1 MIFSKLQNRAAS
13 SKMELPKIELP
24 KTRFSEDLGMIGVVI
39 DDLILLEK
47 VALSELGGL
56 PSSTQSASL
65 LEDALSRYRDLGLIP
80 HPGKTFYGE
89 GSCEFWGSA
98 FDGMGGF
105 VRASLKRCIP
115 ILFVTTGLL
124 KLGLCSLKLLEI
136 VVGCW
141 TSMFMFRRRLLCL
154 LNVCYEPLHRDCP
167 ASTIIRLSDA
177 LKEELLMCVLL
188 VPLAGTC
195 LRARNSSH
203 LYASDA
209 SDWGWAVVRS
219 PLPSWMQS
227 EVHRHKL
234 RKSVWAKFLS
244 PLKASKRIRGLLPPS
259 EELPPGEGALASH
272 PLYIELATC
281 LQFEEV
287 CKDKTRDGVHINV
300 GEVRGLIKA
309 ERAAVDEHFPIRS
322 FCLADSLVAL
332 GVWVKGRSSSPGLNQ
347 ELQQSLPIHLGCGV
361 ISKAGFIPS
370 EVNSADDPT
379 RHVRIRAPVKAC
391 PPWLREFEPEDR
403 DTVLAA
409 FDDWLSSYSATPLD
423 LSGLPPLSELCG
435 FVPDDLSWS
444 KKQKA
449 KTFFSRHLQPAQVRP
464 SAGRGSLRNSPL
476 DFAISPEPSSV
487 QAPLDF
493 SLAGVVRPESNLNH
507 GLVCKADVPSKPV
520 PNVTS
525 EPSDKHIGSKSI
537 PPTSADLTPFCG
549 DASFPTASSKGLAPL
564 SPEALSLLATV
575 KYQQF
580 LFPDSW
586 KLPQHWIPDFP
597 GHLDLY
603 SGKKGVAREVV
614 QLGNTWAIT
623 FELEDDP
630 GQDVLLP
637 SNQTLIQKLIELK
650 CVVTFGAAI
659 FCHSFSRA
667 VRPPVRSALRPEG
680 NLNMSQKMREKV
692 DLGNAH
698 SKFLASIIHLCVLYS
713 VIFFVENP
721 DLSFLWRMEEWV
733 LLGALDPTCVFRLDY
748 CTCGCPW
755 RKRTRILT
763 NSHLKHQCCFCLGGH
778 KHLRL
783 VGWSRI
789 HKKPWTRV
797 AQVYPRRLCKWLATA
812 LLVDSKGLPERRRV
826 DTALLAKLTPGRVG
840 EAQHPG
846 PRGVRR
852 SRNASDLDSALLVEP
867 STEALGATIWM
878 GFRRWCENS
887 LSREAF
893 TDLSATPATLCVLI
907 EMYGRHLFSAGKS
920 LYILRQ
926 LVTYAQR
933 EQPSLR
939 GQLGSCW
946 QLITRWSS
954 LEPLRHRT
962 PLPLIIFQAMVAV
975 SLIWKWTRW
984 ASVTMLAYEGI
995 CRPGEPLKALEKIYC
1010 CQWTWLWKGLTCA
1023 IFALSVRREG
1033 GVVLVLFNIQ
1043 NCKSRMWWG
1052 FCPAILVRWVE
1063 MNRFFLVLLLHIGKD
1078 GTPSYG
1084 HC

>member
-1 MIFSKLQNRAAS
+1 MIGDSAGPCENGQALHEKETEGARTVPGASASTVHPFQWWDSAFRFIVKLDVSLSRFFSSFHRKPAIPSSLGNTAVIWPMPVPYPFEWSRNSGNAAVGEGSFRKGVNLCVVILNWLHLRRPCSCPAEIVFGVPLTRLQWKVVRQMERSMAAWNHCEPVTAEAMGRTA
-13 SKMELPKIELP
+13 SKVEDMERIVARLSVFESGAVSWLDEVLPENSGAPPKPVFSRFAPGLQKTSGGVECGVLPGSDVVVAKKIESDRLDFRGRPDFSPSQFLDPKGRSIFERPLDHCCKPEEALDSPPAVRIHASQKELWKLLRKLDSSGRLGLVRESEVLQGYQAGLFSILKDGQKDRLIFDCRPMNTLEAPPRRWVASMASAANLLELELEDGFAWTVSGTDLREFYYSFSVSHQRLVRNVLLAKAYPSQLVDFQCFDPSLLAENRPVFFGLRTLAMGDACAVELAQTAHVGILHQLGLYREDNMVCMNMALP
-24 KTRFSEDLGMIGVVI
+24 RAPSMIGVVI

-167 ASTIIRLSDA
+167 ASTIIRFSDA

-188 VPLAGTC
+188 VPLACTC

-219 PLPSWMQS
+219 PLPSWMHS

-361 ISKAGFIPS
+361 ISNAGFIPS

-379 RHVRIRAPVKAC
+379 RHVRVRAPVKAC
-391 PPWLREFEPEDR
+391 PPWLREFEP
-403 DTVLAA
+403 TILAA

-520 PNVTS
+520 PNVTP
-525 EPSDKHIGSKSI
+525 EPSDKHIGSESI
-537 PPTSADLTPFCG
+537 PPTSADLALYCG

-637 SNQTLIQKLIELK
+637 SNQTL
-650 CVVTFGAAI
+650 
-659 FCHSFSRA
+659 
-667 VRPPVRSALRPEG
+667 
-680 NLNMSQKMREKV
+680 
-692 DLGNAH
+692 
-698 SKFLASIIHLCVLYS
+698 
-713 VIFFVENP
+713 
-721 DLSFLWRMEEWV
+721 
-733 LLGALDPTCVFRLDY
+733 
-748 CTCGCPW
+748 
-755 RKRTRILT
+755 
-763 NSHLKHQCCFCLGGH
+763 
-778 KHLRL
+778 
-783 VGWSRI
+783 
-789 HKKPWTRV
+789 
-797 AQVYPRRLCKWLATA
+797 
-812 LLVDSKGLPERRRV
+812 
-826 DTALLAKLTPGRVG
+826 
-840 EAQHPG
+840 
-846 PRGVRR
+846 
-852 SRNASDLDSALLVEP
+852 
-867 STEALGATIWM
+867 TI
-878 GFRRWCENS
+878 
-887 LSREAF
+887 
-893 TDLSATPATLCVLI
+893 
-907 EMYGRHLFSAGKS
+907 
-920 LYILRQ
+920 
-926 LVTYAQR
+926 
-933 EQPSLR
+933 
-939 GQLGSCW
+939 
-946 QLITRWSS
+946 
-954 LEPLRHRT
+954 
-962 PLPLIIFQAMVAV
+962 
-975 SLIWKWTRW
+975 
-984 ASVTMLAYEGI
+984 
-995 CRPGEPLKALEKIYC
+995 
-1010 CQWTWLWKGLTCA
+1010 
-1023 IFALSVRREG
+1023 
-1033 GVVLVLFNIQ
+1033 
-1043 NCKSRMWWG
+1043 
-1052 FCPAILVRWVE
+1052 
-1063 MNRFFLVLLLHIGKD
+1063 
-1078 GTPSYG
+1078 
-1084 HC
+1084 